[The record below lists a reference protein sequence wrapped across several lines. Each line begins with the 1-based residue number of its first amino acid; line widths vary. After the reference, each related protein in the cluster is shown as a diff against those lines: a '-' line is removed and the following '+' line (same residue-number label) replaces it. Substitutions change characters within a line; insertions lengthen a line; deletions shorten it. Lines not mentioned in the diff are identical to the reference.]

1 MYKKILV
8 PTDGSEFALKAEH
21 VALELA
27 KLMGS
32 EIIAVSIIEN
42 SFVNGLPLDSE
53 VFELNEIL
61 KEDSQI
67 SC

>member
-32 EIIAVSIIEN
+32 EIIEVSII
-42 SFVNGLPLDSE
+42 
-53 VFELNEIL
+53 
-61 KEDSQI
+61 
-67 SC
+67 